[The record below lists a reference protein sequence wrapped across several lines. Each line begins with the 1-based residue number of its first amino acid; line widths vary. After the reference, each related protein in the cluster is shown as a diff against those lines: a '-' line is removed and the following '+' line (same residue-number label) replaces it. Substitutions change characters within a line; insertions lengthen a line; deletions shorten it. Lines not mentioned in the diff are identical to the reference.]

1 MKICMSLR
9 VFVLI
14 FLSGLSNSGFAN
26 DLSDADV
33 ANILS
38 KLKSARAAL
47 DYTVVGPAPI
57 QGFYEVQV
65 DNGPLLYVSRDGEF
79 FFDGTLYRVKVGQF
93 VDARSLRLNAD
104 RQSAFAE
111 LSVEEMIVFK
121 PQGGTKAI
129 INVFTDVDCGYCRKL
144 HFEMADLNSLGIEVR
159 YLAFPRAGIPSDS
172 YTKIATAWCSDDPQ
186 GSLTRSKNGNDDD
199 ANVCDKNPVASH
211 YELGQRLG
219 VTGTP
224 AIVLMDGSLI
234 PGYRKASD
242 IAKILG
248 IDS

>member
-1 MKICMSLR
+1 MKICMSLH

-26 DLSDADV
+26 DLLDADV

-38 KLKSARAAL
+38 KLKSARAGL
-47 DYTVVGPAPI
+47 DYTLVGPAPVE
-57 QGFYEVQV
+57 GFYEVQV

-121 PQGGTKAI
+121 PQGETKAI

-234 PGYRKASD
+234 PGYRKAND